1 MPIQSGVGDMSI
13 GKDVAVDIVQADGS
27 ILRLGNITSF
37 DRKPVT
43 KQINSDGID
52 GVPRKGV
59 IPGGW
64 KLSFDID
71 REGPSADDWWALY
84 EDNYYANRPLQNV
97 MITETISEPDGT
109 VTQWRYVGVALHFS
123 DAGNWKADAVT
134 KMKLEG
140 EASYRKKVA

>member
-140 EASYRKKVA
+140 EASYRQKVA